1 METEGT
7 HDLGKDAAGDSGQGA
22 VKGWDYTAN
31 KAKEG
36 GEVVVQYSDE
46 TDKKVVHFFKT
57 V

>member
-46 TDKKVVHFFKT
+46 TGKKVVHLFKT
-57 V
+57 L